1 MMIMRC
7 HQNKLKPKRE
17 GGCGVKEKSGREKAL
32 FKCFDFRSCVN
43 ESNTASATVVDVYLL
58 LPQDTTM
65 VRFQLKSV
73 FAMKQHCLYEF
84 FESVFSID
92 EKKSDVY
99 FFSLLYILCA
109 DTLDSF

>member
-1 MMIMRC
+1 MIMRC

-32 FKCFDFRSCVN
+32 FKCFDFRSCVY
-43 ESNTASATVVDVYLL
+43 ESSTAAATVVDVYLL

-73 FAMKQHCLYEF
+73 FAMKQHYLYEF
-84 FESVFSID
+84 F
-92 EKKSDVY
+92 
-99 FFSLLYILCA
+99 
-109 DTLDSF
+109 

>member
-43 ESNTASATVVDVYLL
+43 ESNTAAATVVDVYLL

-73 FAMKQHCLYEF
+73 FAMKQHYLYEF
-84 FESVFSID
+84 LECVFN
-92 EKKSDVY
+92 
-99 FFSLLYILCA
+99 
-109 DTLDSF
+109 